1 MAAIVCR
8 NISDL
13 CQNPFCLVV
22 TAASLINIG
31 PIVVGLQ
38 SLGTSFSCKGS
49 SYCTISMLFAV
60 THIAASLYVASM
72 ISNRNSR
79 RLAGQNTAT
88 SRFTWLL
95 CNDTWVAA
103 YIIVLLVFFAWLWVG
118 IPWRIDNEVYDGTY
132 CPHHVGSWVN
142 TCIGCGFS
150 YFTALFWSLI
160 ASFCVACCCDGK
172 DYSPTYTYPNIVEQ
186 QQQHGSAAT
195 YVQYH
200 SSQSKNQQTS
210 PGSRYGATGNGG
222 AAAAAAASVAPSAP
236 PLVPVPVPASAPSY
250 DPEIPTAVA
259 TPVVD
264 GKPS

>member
-38 SLGTSFSCKGS
+38 SVGTSFSCKGS
-49 SYCTISMLFAV
+49 AYCTVSMLFAA

-72 ISNRNSR
+72 ISNRNSQ

-103 YIIVLLVFFAWLWVG
+103 YIIVLLVFFVWLWVG
-118 IPWRIDNEVYDGTY
+118 ISWRLDNEVHDGTY
-132 CPHHVGSWVN
+132 CPQHVGSWVN

-172 DYSPTYTYPNIVEQ
+172 DYSATYPNTEQHQQVVEDAAVAEHTCNIKVAVKEQFSPTGGSTAATEQ
-186 QQQHGSAAT
+186 QREQQ
-195 YVQYH
+195 
-200 SSQSKNQQTS
+200 
-210 PGSRYGATGNGG
+210 RWRR
-222 AAAAAAASVAPSAP
+222 
-236 PLVPVPVPASAPSY
+236 LVLLL
-250 DPEIPTAVA
+250 
-259 TPVVD
+259 
-264 GKPS
+264 